1 MVALPIILAVLSAMG
16 AGYSWDA
23 GNEGP
28 AGIAYLFLGLI
39 LGACTVGFGAW
50 AVALLSS
57 S

>member
-16 AGYSWDA
+16 AAYSWDA